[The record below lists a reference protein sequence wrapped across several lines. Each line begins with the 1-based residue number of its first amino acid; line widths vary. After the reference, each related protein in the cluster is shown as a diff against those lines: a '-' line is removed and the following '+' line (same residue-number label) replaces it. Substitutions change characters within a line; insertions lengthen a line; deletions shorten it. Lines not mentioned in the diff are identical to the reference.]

1 MKAKE
6 LYKLIDDLQKELN
19 EEMYRV
25 TLTLDDY
32 DTEVFVVWTAKAGE
46 GYKTDTVKII
56 GLSAD
61 QIRDSIKGV
70 CRR

>member
-6 LYKLIDDLQKELN
+6 LYELINNLQKELN
-19 EEMYRV
+19 EEMCSV

-46 GYKTDTVKII
+46 GYKTDTVSIA
-56 GLSAD
+56 GLSAE
-61 QIRDSIKGV
+61 QIRDAIKNV